1 MWSGDSEK
9 RESIRGQ
16 EGYDMELMKI
26 IKGSDDLTP
35 KQQKSREIIMY
46 LICGGLTTVVNL
58 LSFALFDY
66 FVTAEYNVTIIK
78 WEFDLLLLLNNTIAW
93 ILAVI
98 CAFITNRVLVF
109 RSNGSIIK
117 EFVAFTASR
126 IATFLIFELGTFA
139 LFVMLCENVAGIPGE
154 TVMFSV
160 FGFDVTY
167 LFIIKLANAILVVIV
182 NYILSKLFIF
192 KRHKE
197 GTENANT

>member
-1 MWSGDSEK
+1 
-9 RESIRGQ
+9 
-16 EGYDMELMKI
+16 MELMKI